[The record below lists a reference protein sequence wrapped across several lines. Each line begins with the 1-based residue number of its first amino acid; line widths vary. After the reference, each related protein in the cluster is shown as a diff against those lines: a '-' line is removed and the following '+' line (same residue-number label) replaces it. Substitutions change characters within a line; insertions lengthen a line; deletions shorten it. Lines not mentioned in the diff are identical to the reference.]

1 MKVTK
6 KSTLTGRENSQN
18 VEITLQELIRIE
30 HRMVTGEL
38 IQDIVPFLSRT
49 EREFLM
55 TGITQEE
62 WVTAFGENN

>member
-62 WVTAFGENN
+62 WVTAFGESN